1 MQLKKNKRIKEIK
14 IAGLLSE
21 ACSLF
26 KVKKFEV
33 PEMEAQLLLAHVLK
47 KDRVFII
54 THPEYSVK
62 PKEVIQF
69 NKLVRARLAGWSSAV
84 LLGTK
89 EFYGLEFKVNK
100 DVLVPR
106 PETEIL
112 VDIILD
118 YVKSK
123 PEALVMD
130 IGTGSGAIIT
140 SLFKNLENKRH
151 LFYASDKSN
160 KALIVAK
167 SNAKKYQTE
176 IGFLNGDLLKP
187 YLPILK
193 RTKPKNIVIA
203 ANLPYLKPSEMKE
216 PSIKKEPKSALLSG
230 SDGLWHYK
238 RLFHQLNYV
247 KDANVFLICEI
258 NHEQATQIEKLA
270 KTSFPKAKTSFKN
283 DYTNRIR
290 FFILEINI

>member
-1 MQLKKNKRIKEIK
+1 MPLKKNKKIKEIK
-14 IAGLLSE
+14 IAGLLNE

-26 KVKKFEV
+26 KTKKLEV
-33 PEMEAQLLLAHVLK
+33 PEMEAQLLMAHVLK
-47 KDRVFII
+47 KDRVFIMA
-54 THPEYSVK
+54 HPEYLIK
-62 PKEVIQF
+62 PKELIQF
-69 NKLVRARLAGWSSAV
+69 NKLVKARLAGWSSAV
-84 LLGTK
+84 LLGVK

-112 VDIILD
+112 VDTVLE

-140 SLFKNLENKRH
+140 SLYNNLKDTRH

-167 SNAKKYQTE
+167 SNAKKYETE

-203 ANLPYLKPSEMKE
+203 ANLPYLKPSEMLE

-238 RLFHQLNYV
+238 RLFYQLQYIKNA
-247 KDANVFLICEI
+247 KVFLICEI
-258 NHEQATQIEKLA
+258 NHEQATKIEKLA
-270 KTSFPKAKTSFKN
+270 KTSFHKALSYFKN
-283 DYTNRIR
+283 DYTGRVR
-290 FFILEINI
+290 FFILEI

>member
-1 MQLKKNKRIKEIK
+1 MPPKKNKKIKEIK
-14 IAGLLSE
+14 LTGLLDE

-26 KVKKFEV
+26 KTKKIEA
-33 PEMEAQLLLAHVLK
+33 PEMEAELLLAHVLK
-47 KDRVFII
+47 KNRVFII
-54 THPEYSVK
+54 AHPEYLVK

-84 LLGTK
+84 LLGVK

-112 VDIILD
+112 VDVILE

-140 SLFKNLENKRH
+140 ALYNNLKNKRH

-193 RTKPKNIVIA
+193 RTKPQNIVIA

-230 SDGLWHYK
+230 SDGLWHYR
-238 RLFHQLNYV
+238 RLFHQLNYIR
-247 KDANVFLICEI
+247 DAKVFLICEI
-258 NHEQATQIEKLA
+258 NPEQAEPIKKLA
-270 KTSFPKAKTSFKN
+270 KTSFPKALTYFKN

-290 FFILEINI
+290 FFILEI

>member
-1 MQLKKNKRIKEIK
+1 MLQKKNKKIKETK

-21 ACSLF
+21 ACFLF
-26 KVKKFEV
+26 KTKKLEV
-33 PEMEAQLLLAHVLK
+33 PELEAELLMAHVLK
-47 KDRVFII
+47 KDRVFVMAY
-54 THPEYSVK
+54 PEFIVR

-84 LLGTK
+84 LLGIK

-112 VDIILD
+112 VDTILD

-123 PEALVMD
+123 PEAMVMD

-140 SLFKNLENKRH
+140 ALSNNLKNKRH

-167 SNAKKYQTE
+167 SNAKKYETE
-176 IGFLNGDLLKP
+176 IEFLNGDLLKP

-193 RTKPKNIVIA
+193 RTKPKHIVIA
-203 ANLPYLKPSEMKE
+203 ANLPYLKPEEMKE
-216 PSIKKEPKSALLSG
+216 SSIKKEPKSALLSG

-238 RLFHQLNYV
+238 RLFYQLQYI
-247 KDANVFLICEI
+247 KDAKVFLICEI
-258 NHEQATQIEKLA
+258 NPEQATKIGKLA
-270 KTSFPKAKTSFKN
+270 YTCFPKAKTYFKN

-290 FFILEINI
+290 FFILEI

>member
-1 MQLKKNKRIKEIK
+1 MPPKKNKKIKEIK
-14 IAGLLSE
+14 IAGLLNE

-26 KVKKFEV
+26 KIKKLEV
-33 PEMEAQLLLAHVLK
+33 PEMEAELLLSHVLK
-47 KDRVFII
+47 KDRVFVMA
-54 THPEYSVK
+54 HPEQTIK
-62 PKEVIQF
+62 PKELIQF

-84 LLGTK
+84 LLGVK

-112 VDIILD
+112 VDTILE
-118 YVKSK
+118 YIKSK

-140 SLFKNLENKRH
+140 ALYNNLKDKRH

-167 SNAKKYQTE
+167 SNAKKYETE
-176 IGFLNGDLLKP
+176 IGFLNGDLLRP

-216 PSIKKEPKSALLSG
+216 PSIKKEPKAALLSG

-238 RLFHQLNYV
+238 RLFYQLHCV
-247 KDANVFLICEI
+247 TDANIFLICEI
-258 NHEQATQIEKLA
+258 NPEQATQIEKLA
-270 KTSFPKAKTSFKN
+270 KTSFSSAKTYFKN

-290 FFILEINI
+290 FFILEI

>member
-1 MQLKKNKRIKEIK
+1 MPLKKNKRIKEIK

-26 KVKKFEV
+26 KIKKLEV
-33 PEMEAQLLLAHVLK
+33 PEMEAELLLAHVLK
-47 KDRVFII
+47 KDRVFIMA
-54 THPEYSVK
+54 HPEYSVK

-69 NKLVRARLAGWSSAV
+69 NKLVKARLAGWSSAV

-112 VDIILD
+112 VNTILD

-167 SNAKKYQTE
+167 SNAKKYQTSASRR

-193 RTKPKNIVIA
+193 RTKPQNIVIA
-203 ANLPYLKPSEMKE
+203 ANLPYLKPAEITE
-216 PSIKKEPKSALLSG
+216 PSIKKRA
-230 SDGLWHYK
+230 
-238 RLFHQLNYV
+238 
-247 KDANVFLICEI
+247 
-258 NHEQATQIEKLA
+258 
-270 KTSFPKAKTSFKN
+270 
-283 DYTNRIR
+283 
-290 FFILEINI
+290 

>member
-1 MQLKKNKRIKEIK
+1 MPLKKNKKTKEIK

-21 ACSLF
+21 ACFLF
-26 KVKKFEV
+26 KDKKLEV
-33 PEMEAQLLLAHVLK
+33 PELEAELLMAHVLK
-47 KDRVFII
+47 KDRVFVMA
-54 THPEYSVK
+54 HPEFLVK

-69 NKLVRARLAGWSSAV
+69 NKLVRAKLAGWSSAV
-84 LLGTK
+84 LLGVK

-112 VDIILD
+112 VDTILE

-140 SLFKNLENKRH
+140 SLYNNLKDKRH

-167 SNAKKYQTE
+167 SNAKKYETE

-203 ANLPYLKPSEMKE
+203 ANLPYLKPEEMSE

-238 RLFHQLNYV
+238 RLFYQLHSI
-247 KDANVFLICEI
+247 KDAKVFLICEI
-258 NHEQATQIEKLA
+258 NPEQAPQIEKLA
-270 KTSFPKAKTSFKN
+270 LTSFPKAVTRFQN

-290 FFILEINI
+290 FFILEI